1 MIKEIE
7 INGKKEKFSFGLGFL
22 GDMLFKLDVGW
33 LKFDEM
39 QAENPFKWT
48 PIKMMHSYNYAN
60 ETDVSERDFLD
71 MLDNDI
77 HNPAIEKFN
86 IFFLE
91 SLTKN
96 VPTQEKKT
104 KTQVKK

>member
-7 INGKKEKFSFGLGFL
+7 INGKLEKFSFGLGML
-22 GDMLFKLDVGW
+22 GDMLFKLNVGW

-39 QAENPFKWT
+39 QAENPFKYT

-60 ETDVSERDFLD
+60 DLEVTEKEFLKMLNDDV
-71 MLDNDI
+71 
-77 HNPAIEKFN
+77 HHPAIERFN
-86 IFFLE
+86 ILFME

-96 VPTQEKKT
+96 VTTQEKKT
-104 KTQVKK
+104 LNKAK